1 MPAFSGGGP
10 PPATSWDLPSPWE
23 LLSQFLTWDVFENVL
38 HYGCTALLTLVCAY
52 AYLYSL
58 KADKGVRK
66 RCATGDVI
74 AFGFVATLTVGYW
87 ITVLL

>member
-1 MPAFSGGGP
+1 MPAFSNPHP
-10 PPATSWDLPSPWE
+10 PPATAPWDIPSPWE
-23 LLSQFLTWDVFENVL
+23 LLSQFLNWDVSV
-38 HYGCTALLTLVCAY
+38 AALTLVCAY
-52 AYLYSL
+52 AYFYSL
-58 KADKGVRK
+58 KADKDVRK